1 MAKKLISPLDRVERG
16 IAADIP
22 QIYFNG
28 FATALGSGDVVIVL
42 ERNGKPVATLNA
54 SFTEAKTLVQKIGEL
69 IASLEVGHEITQL
82 RNDAKQLIDVFSD
95 FGSPKDQRDNVYER
109 VDRIKNSDHSVWL
122 DNENLR
128 LARKHFVHWCGVAQA
143 WREQYGPTF
152 RNTDDRDQT
161 LHYLKDAANRLAA
174 GWMGNLVRNQQP
186 YDRSGGEW
194 CRP

>member
-1 MAKKLISPLDRVERG
+1 MGKDTTPRITGAYGKPAIGLGGG
-16 IAADIP
+16 IMLAAGAEIFGGAHWLTMT
-22 QIYFNG
+22 IFLVG
-28 FATALGSGDVVIVL
+28 VVIFFVSL
-42 ERNGKPVATLNA
+42 VWVGAEWFVALRYRR
-54 SFTEAKTLVQKIGEL
+54 I

-122 DNENLR
+122 DNENLC
-128 LARKHFVHWCGVAQA
+128 LARKDFVHWCGVAQA

-186 YDRSGGEW
+186 YDRSGGE
-194 CRP
+194 